1 MQARSRT
8 SRDDFVLAAVLSAIA
23 LVTLPLAMG
32 ETVRIADARL
42 EAGEEALFIAR
53 AEYAQE
59 QAASLRFVRPDLD
72 LPSEAEVR
80 RFAPIV
86 ARAARV
92 HGVDEALVHA
102 VIFAES
108 SYDPRAVSPAGA
120 TGLMQ
125 LMPATA
131 AQYGVRDL
139 FDPAQNVSGGVRLL
153 RDLLAQFDG
162 NVELALAAYNAGA
175 NAVIRAGN
183 RVPPKRETVA
193 YVPKVIDYYR
203 HFQSTRS

>member
-1 MQARSRT
+1 MQARIRT
-8 SRDDFVLAAVLSAIA
+8 SWESFALAIGLLFVALAAAPMSAGGGVGFAGALATANRETLTLVLAA
-23 LVTLPLAMG
+23 P
-32 ETVRIADARL
+32 ART
-42 EAGEEALFIAR
+42 R
-53 AEYAQE
+53 
-59 QAASLRFVRPDLD
+59 AASPHAVDPDLD
-72 LPSEAEVR
+72 LPSAADFR

-108 SYDPRAVSPAGA
+108 SYDPDAISPAGA
-120 TGLMQ
+120 SGLMQ

-153 RDLLAQFDG
+153 RDLLAQFNG

-175 NAVIRAGN
+175 GAVIRAGN
-183 RVPPKRETVA
+183 RVPPRPETVA

-203 HFQSTRS
+203 HFQTLKG

>member
-1 MQARSRT
+1 MQPESGLVGDLASRLPCWALPSWRRAGSGEGAGLAVRKLPKDNRPIVAQAAPVQAR
-8 SRDDFVLAAVLSAIA
+8 
-23 LVTLPLAMG
+23 
-32 ETVRIADARL
+32 
-42 EAGEEALFIAR
+42 
-53 AEYAQE
+53 
-59 QAASLRFVRPDLD
+59 AASLQAARPDLD
-72 LPSEAEVR
+72 LPSEADVR
-80 RFAPIV
+80 RFASIV

-108 SYDPRAVSPAGA
+108 SYDPDAISPAGA
-120 TGLMQ
+120 SGLMQ

-131 AQYGVRDL
+131 AHYGVRDL

-153 RDLLAQFDG
+153 RDLLARFDG

-175 NAVIRAGN
+175 YAVIRAGN
-183 RVPPKRETVA
+183 RVPPHSETAA

-203 HFQSTRS
+203 HFRTLKG

>member
-1 MQARSRT
+1 MQARIRT
-8 SRDDFVLAAVLSAIA
+8 SWESFALAIGLLAVALAAAPMSAGGGVGFAAALAAANQENLTIVLAA
-23 LVTLPLAMG
+23 P
-32 ETVRIADARL
+32 
-42 EAGEEALFIAR
+42 AR
-53 AEYAQE
+53 A
-59 QAASLRFVRPDLD
+59 ASTRVADPDLD
-72 LPSEAEVR
+72 LPSEAAIR

-86 ARAARV
+86 SRAARV

-108 SYDPRAVSPAGA
+108 SYDPDAISPAGA
-120 TGLMQ
+120 SGLMQ

-153 RDLLAQFDG
+153 RDLLAKFDG

-175 NAVIRAGN
+175 GAVIRAGN
-183 RVPPKRETVA
+183 RVPPRPETVA

-203 HFQSTRS
+203 HFRTLKG

>member
-1 MQARSRT
+1 LQARIRT
-8 SRDDFVLAAVLSAIA
+8 SWESFALAIGLLCVALVAAPMTAGGGVGFAGALAAANQETLTIVLAA
-23 LVTLPLAMG
+23 P
-32 ETVRIADARL
+32 ART
-42 EAGEEALFIAR
+42 R
-53 AEYAQE
+53 T
-59 QAASLRFVRPDLD
+59 ASLRAADPDLD
-72 LPSEAEVR
+72 LPSEADMR

-108 SYDPRAVSPAGA
+108 SYDPDAISPAGA

-131 AQYGVRDL
+131 AHYGVRDL
-139 FDPAQNVSGGVRLL
+139 FDPAQNVGGGVRLL
-153 RDLLAQFDG
+153 RDLLKKFDG
-162 NVELALAAYNAGA
+162 NVELALAAYNAGPY
-175 NAVIRAGN
+175 AVIRAGN
-183 RVPPKRETVA
+183 RVPPYPATAA

-203 HFQSTRS
+203 HFQALNG

>member
-1 MQARSRT
+1 MSAGGGVG
-8 SRDDFVLAAVLSAIA
+8 FAAALAAANQE
-23 LVTLPLAMG
+23 TLTLA
-32 ETVRIADARL
+32 VAAPART
-42 EAGEEALFIAR
+42 R
-53 AEYAQE
+53 AAT
-59 QAASLRFVRPDLD
+59 LRATAPDLD
-72 LPSEAEVR
+72 LPSEADVR

-108 SYDPRAVSPAGA
+108 SYDPDAISPAGA

-131 AQYGVRDL
+131 EQYGVRDL

-153 RDLLAQFDG
+153 RDLLDRFDG
-162 NVELALAAYNAGA
+162 NLELALAAYNAGA
-175 NAVIRAGN
+175 GAVIRAGH
-183 RVPPKRETVA
+183 RVPPRPETVA

-203 HFQSTRS
+203 HFRTLKG